1 MKPFESF
8 LAPQLEE
15 YMAYRQ
21 SLGYSKNPSI
31 SWLKIFDR
39 YLKSRKVDQQI
50 LLQPSFFLELRAN
63 LKVEQQT
70 VNMVLSATRIFFQYL
85 IRKGYYAENPLRDV
99 PPLQGRSFIPFVFS
113 PEETDRLLTAA
124 CKRIR
129 KGQKHFLRDMAL
141 YLAIVLLARC
151 GMRISEPIRLLRHQY
166 RSDDGTIYIEK
177 TKFRK
182 DRLVPVPK
190 DVLPEI
196 ENYLAVRK
204 ALCPDDQNPYFL
216 AGRKQRALTDNKIR
230 STFHQAVKDIDI
242 NNPKWTIGTMV
253 FGSPTPHS
261 LRHSFAINTLK
272 QVKERGKSPQHALP
286 VLAAYMGHL
295 KYRYTGAYLKVS
307 DAKHRAGLIDFVK
320 SQQEVT

>member
-21 SLGYSKNPSI
+21 SLGYSERPSI
-31 SWLKIFDR
+31 SYLKIFDR
-39 YLKSRKVDQQI
+39 YLKSQKVDQQI
-50 LLQPSFFLELRAN
+50 LLQPAFFLELRAD
-63 LKVEQQT
+63 LKFEVRS
-70 VNMVLSATRIFFQYL
+70 VNRVLSATRIFFQYL
-85 IRKGYYAENPLRDV
+85 IRKGYYTENPLRDV

-113 PEETDRLLTAA
+113 PEETGQLLVSV
-124 CKRIR
+124 CNRIR
-129 KGQKHFLRDMAL
+129 KSQSYFLMDMAT
-141 YLAIVLLARC
+141 YLAIMLLAKC
-151 GMRISEPIRLLRHQY
+151 GLRISEPIRLLYSHY

-204 ALCPDDQNPYFL
+204 SLCSDDQNPYLL

-230 STFHQAVKDIDI
+230 SVFHQAVRDMGLNRPKQFIGDI
-242 NNPKWTIGTMV
+242 T

-272 QVKERGKSPQHALP
+272 QIKERGESPQHALP

-295 KYRYTGAYLKVS
+295 KYQHTGAYLKVS
-307 DAKHRAGLIDFVK
+307 DAKHLAGLIEFAK
-320 SQQEVT
+320 SQAIT

>member
-50 LLQPSFFLELRAN
+50 LLQPSFFLELRAD
-63 LKVEQQT
+63 LKLEMRS
-70 VNMVLSATRIFFQYL
+70 VNKVLSATRIFFQYL
-85 IRKGYYAENPLRDV
+85 IRKEYYTENPLRDV
-99 PPLQGRSFIPFVFS
+99 PPLQSRSFIPFVFS
-113 PEETDRLLTAA
+113 PEETDQLLAAA

-129 KGQKHFLRDMAL
+129 KGQKYFLMDMAL

-151 GMRISEPIRLLRHQY
+151 GMRISEPVRLLRHHY

-204 ALCPDDQNPYFL
+204 ALCPDDQNHYLL

-230 STFHQAVKDIDI
+230 LVFHQAVRDMGL
-242 NNPKWTIGTMV
+242 NRPKQFIGNIT

-272 QVKERGKSPQHALP
+272 QLKERGKSPQHALP
-286 VLAAYMGHL
+286 VLAVYMGHL
-295 KYRYTGAYLKVS
+295 KYQHTGAYLKVS
-307 DAKHRAGLIDFVK
+307 DAKHLAGLIEFVK
-320 SQQEVT
+320 SQVIT

>member
-21 SLGYSKNPSI
+21 SLGYADHCSI
-31 SWLKIFDR
+31 SNLKIFDR

-50 LLQPSFFLELRAN
+50 LLQPSFFLELRAD
-63 LKVEQQT
+63 LKVEVRS
-70 VNMVLSATRIFFQYL
+70 VNRVLSATRIFFQYL
-85 IRKGYYAENPLRDV
+85 IRKEYYTENPLRDV
-99 PPLQGRSFIPFVFS
+99 PPLQSRSFIPFVFS
-113 PEETDRLLTAA
+113 PEETDQLLVSV

-129 KGQKHFLRDMAL
+129 KSKIYFLMDMAT
-141 YLAIVLLARC
+141 YLAIMLLAKC
-151 GMRISEPIRLLRHQY
+151 GLRISEPVRLLYSNY

-204 ALCPDDQNPYFL
+204 SLCPDDQNPYLL
-216 AGRKQRALTDNKIR
+216 AGRNQRSLTDNKIR
-230 STFHQAVKDIDI
+230 LVFHQAVRDMGLNRPKQFIGDI
-242 NNPKWTIGTMV
+242 T

-272 QVKERGKSPQHALP
+272 QIKERGKSPQHALP

-295 KYRYTGAYLKVS
+295 KYQHTGAYLKVS
-307 DAKHRAGLIDFVK
+307 DAKHLAGLIEFAK
-320 SQQEVT
+320 SQAIT

>member
-21 SLGYSKNPSI
+21 SLGYSEHPSI
-31 SWLKIFDR
+31 SYLKIFDR

-50 LLQPSFFLELRAN
+50 LLQPAFFLELRAD
-63 LKVEQQT
+63 LKFEVRS
-70 VNMVLSATRIFFQYL
+70 VNRVLSATRIFFQYL
-85 IRKGYYAENPLRDV
+85 IRKGYYTENPLRDV
-99 PPLQGRSFIPFVFS
+99 PPLQSRSFIPFVFS
-113 PEETDRLLTAA
+113 PEETDQLLVSV
-124 CKRIR
+124 CKRVR
-129 KGQKHFLRDMAL
+129 KSQIYFLRDMAL

-151 GMRISEPIRLLRHQY
+151 GMRISEPIRLLYSHY

-182 DRLVPVPK
+182 DRLIPVPK

-204 ALCPDDQNPYFL
+204 ALCPNNQNPYLL

-230 STFHQAVKDIDI
+230 LVFHQAVRDLGLNRPKQFIGDI
-242 NNPKWTIGTMV
+242 T
-253 FGSPTPHS
+253 FRSPTPHS
-261 LRHSFAINTLK
+261 IRHSFAINTLK
-272 QVKERGKSPQHALP
+272 QIKERGKSPQHALP
-286 VLAAYMGHL
+286 ILAAYMGHL
-295 KYRYTGAYLKVS
+295 KYQHTGAYLKVS
-307 DAKHRAGLIDFVK
+307 DAKHLAGLIEFAK
-320 SQQEVT
+320 SQAIT

>member
-15 YMAYRQ
+15 YMVYRQ
-21 SLGYSKNPSI
+21 SLGYADHPSI
-31 SWLKIFDR
+31 THLKIFDR
-39 YLKSRKVDQQI
+39 YLKSRKVDQWI
-50 LLQPSFFLELRAN
+50 LLQPAFFLELRAD
-63 LKVEQQT
+63 LKLERRT
-70 VNMVLSATRIFFQYL
+70 VNRVISATRIFFQYL
-85 IRKGYYAENPLRDV
+85 IRKGCYTENPLQDV
-99 PPLQGRSFIPFVFS
+99 PPLQSRSFVPFVFS
-113 PEETDRLLTAA
+113 PEETDRLLAAA

-129 KGQKHFLRDMAL
+129 KGQKYFLMDMAL

-151 GMRISEPIRLLRHQY
+151 GLRISEPVRLLYSHY

-204 ALCPDDQNPYFL
+204 SLCPDDQNPYLL
-216 AGRKQRALTDNKIR
+216 AGREQRALTDNKIR
-230 STFHQAVKDIDI
+230 LVFHQAVRDMGLNRPKQFIGDI
-242 NNPKWTIGTMV
+242 T

-272 QVKERGKSPQHALP
+272 RIRERRGSRQHALP

-295 KYRYTGAYLKVS
+295 KYQHTGAYLKVS
-307 DAKHRAGLIDFVK
+307 DAKHLAGLIEFVK
-320 SQQEVT
+320 SQAIT

>member
-1 MKPFESF
+1 MKPFDSF

-21 SLGYSKNPSI
+21 SLGYANHSSRSN
-31 SWLKIFDR
+31 LKIFDR

-50 LLQPSFFLELRAN
+50 LLQPAFFLELRAD
-63 LKVEQQT
+63 LKLERRT
-70 VNMVLSATRIFFQYL
+70 VNRVLSATRIFFQYL
-85 IRKGYYAENPLRDV
+85 IRKEYYTENPLRDV
-99 PPLQGRSFIPFVFS
+99 PPLQIRSFIPFVFS
-113 PEETDRLLTAA
+113 PEETDRLLEAA

-129 KGQKHFLRDMAL
+129 KGQKHFLMDMAL

-151 GMRISEPIRLLRHQY
+151 GMRISEPVRLLQHHY

-182 DRLVPVPK
+182 DRLIPVPQ

-204 ALCPDDQNPYFL
+204 SLCSDDQNTYLL
-216 AGRKQRALTDNKIR
+216 AGQNQRALTRNKIR
-230 STFHQAVKDIDI
+230 SVFHQTTRDMGLNSPKQVIGDI
-242 NNPKWTIGTMV
+242 T

-272 QVKERGKSPQHALP
+272 QLKERGKSTQHALP

-295 KYRYTGAYLKVS
+295 KYQHTGAYLKVS
-307 DAKHRAGLIDFVK
+307 DAKHLAGLIEFVK
-320 SQQEVT
+320 SQSIT

>member
-1 MKPFESF
+1 
-8 LAPQLEE
+8 
-15 YMAYRQ
+15 MA
-21 SLGYSKNPSI
+21 
-31 SWLKIFDR
+31 
-39 YLKSRKVDQQI
+39 
-50 LLQPSFFLELRAN
+50 
-63 LKVEQQT
+63 T
-70 VNMVLSATRIFFQYL
+70 
-85 IRKGYYAENPLRDV
+85 
-99 PPLQGRSFIPFVFS
+99 
-113 PEETDRLLTAA
+113 
-124 CKRIR
+124 
-129 KGQKHFLRDMAL
+129 
-141 YLAIVLLARC
+141 YLAIMLLAKC
-151 GMRISEPIRLLRHQY
+151 GLRISEPVRLLRHHY

-204 ALCPDDQNPYFL
+204 ALCSDDQNPCLL
-216 AGRKQRALTDNKIR
+216 AGRNRQTLRDDQIR
-230 STFHQAVKDIDI
+230 STFHQAVKDININKPKQFIGDI
-242 NNPKWTIGTMV
+242 T

-272 QVKERGKSPQHALP
+272 QLKERGKSPQHALP

>member
-21 SLGYSKNPSI
+21 SLGYAEHPSV
-31 SWLKIFDR
+31 SNLKIFDR

-70 VNMVLSATRIFFQYL
+70 VNKVLSATRIFFQYL
-85 IRKGYYAENPLRDV
+85 IRKEYYTENPLRDV
-99 PPLQGRSFIPFVFS
+99 PPLQSRSFIPFVFS
-113 PEETDRLLTAA
+113 PEETDRLLAAA

-129 KGQKHFLRDMAL
+129 KGQKHFLMDMAT
-141 YLAIVLLARC
+141 YLVIMLLAKC
-151 GMRISEPIRLLRHQY
+151 GLRISEPIRLLYSHY

-204 ALCPDDQNPYFL
+204 SLCPDDQNPYLL
-216 AGRKQRALTDNKIR
+216 AGRNRQTLRDDKIR
-230 STFHQAVKDIDI
+230 LVFHQAVRDMGLNRPKQFIGDI
-242 NNPKWTIGTMV
+242 T

-272 QVKERGKSPQHALP
+272 QIKERGKSPQHALP

-295 KYRYTGAYLKVS
+295 KYQHTGAYLKVS
-307 DAKHRAGLIDFVK
+307 DAKHLAGLIEFAK
-320 SQQEVT
+320 SQAIT